1 MFTDYCVLDF
11 ETSGL
16 NPQTDYALEA
26 AMIRVRNNQI
36 TATDAFFIR
45 PHKGFIVSNQTN
57 RLTGITQENIDAGI
71 SPDDAYIRIRD
82 FIGQDCIVCHNT
94 PFDMGFLMSLAR
106 RSSDPLRVPTLCTLS
121 LSRKVF
127 PLLANHKLASLAK
140 EFGLS
145 SPAHRAEADCHTTHE
160 LLQLIGTKLDRR
172 PSRKFYEYSFV
183 PKRFI
188 EQTPQ
193 AFVTTP
199 ATAPA
204 ASHPQIKPEAT
215 ADQNRPEDAYSYGY
229 RIGKK
234 TPNKRALKIFFRL
247 LPILSAAIA
256 AAATGGSIS
265 IGSIFAIIIGG
276 YVTIWFLD
284 RLT

>member
-16 NPQTDYALEA
+16 NPQTDYAIEA

-45 PHKGFIVSNQTN
+45 PHKGFIVSNQTT

-71 SPDDAYIRIRD
+71 SPDDAYFRLRE

-106 RSSDPLRVPTLCTLS
+106 RASDPIRVPTLCTLS

-145 SPAHRAEADCHTTHE
+145 SPVHRAQADCHTTHE
-160 LLQLIGTKLDRR
+160 LLQLIGTQLDKR

-188 EQTPQ
+188 EQTPH
-193 AFVTTP
+193 AAAPTTP
-199 ATAPA
+199 PA
-204 ASHPQIKPEAT
+204 ASHLHAKPDGA
-215 ADQNRPEDAYSYGY
+215 ADQNSAPNAYSYGY
-229 RIGKK
+229 QIGKK
-234 TPNKRALKIFFRL
+234 TPNKRAVKLFFRF

-265 IGSIFAIIIGG
+265 IGSIIAIIIGG
-276 YVTIWFLD
+276 YVTIWLLD

>member
-16 NPQTDYALEA
+16 NPQIDYALEA

-45 PHKGFIVSNQTN
+45 PHKGFIVSSQTT
-57 RLTGITQENIDAGI
+57 RLTGITQENIDGGI
-71 SPDDAYIRIRD
+71 TPDDAYFRIRE

-106 RSSDPLRVPTLCTLS
+106 RAGDPIRVPTLCTLS
-121 LSRKVF
+121 LSRKAF

-145 SPAHRAEADCHTTHE
+145 SPIHRAEADCHTTHE
-160 LLQLIGTKLDRR
+160 LLQLIGTQLDKR
-172 PSRKFYEYSFV
+172 PSRKFYEYSYV
-183 PKRFI
+183 PRRFS
-188 EQTPQ
+188 EPTPQ
-193 AFVTTP
+193 PIAAVRTSAPEPSQPTKIDTIENQTNTP
-199 ATAPA
+199 
-204 ASHPQIKPEAT
+204 
-215 ADQNRPEDAYSYGY
+215 NAYSYGY
-229 RIGKK
+229 QLGKK
-234 TPNKRALKIFFRL
+234 TPNKKAVKLFFRL
-247 LPILSAAIA
+247 LPILSAVIA
-256 AAATGGSIS
+256 AAVTGGSIS
-265 IGSIFAIIIGG
+265 IGSILAIVIGG
-276 YVTIWFLD
+276 YMTIWFLD